1 MQSALLGNSV
11 PLGSTPPQSTRTRRT
26 TSTIVGFRSTTPD
39 PVATPWGGEAASSCR
54 EASYSGASASFKSS
68 TTGSTTGGLLLSK
81 DKSIP
86 KSLTYVKVEGFPDT
100 QGSNSGARSEE
111 EITVTT
117 RTTIL
122 EHQQQTKMTKA
133 SSLLTRQLSAEDLA
147 RDNTLVFKRE
157 TCGGKASPPPPPCKG
172 QEIKFSFDN
181 SHPPSQQAA
190 WRSLADLQSSYPVFS
205 EPLAAKAF
213 NIARVAHK
221 NADAFAKC
229 VGAASIL
236 AELGADEVTVAGAL
250 LHDSLDA
257 TMLTESHLRSA
268 TQNEDVVEL
277 VLRVSHIEYVCQKYR
292 LATKTT
298 KKVHN
303 GSVKVMN
310 ERQGLELV
318 DLLVAHSGGSFDPKP
333 LLISLAVALEEL
345 RRHQTSSSSAAAAA
359 AEPAASLDA
368 HLHFYSKEA
377 IEVWAPL
384 ANRLGIWTIK
394 AELEDRAFR
403 VLHPAEYS
411 SLKHHLEKVQDPTRL
426 VALVDELR
434 IRLQDA
440 GVEYLD
446 LSGRP
451 KHLWGVWKK
460 MQKKKYSTVENVQ
473 DVRGARIIVKSR
485 EDCYR
490 ALRAVETL
498 GWVVVGSPK
507 NYIKC
512 PKPNGYQSLHVV
524 VDPGDGHLVEIQ
536 IRTDKMHYLAEY
548 GARASHWRYKE
559 QEKALPSTPLDS
571 IHAPD
576 SAREANWAKFAA
588 AKHMLCDKKFRP
600 SGSPTEDKSLD
611 GLQSLIISG
620 PTVAKGGSLQ
630 GNATDG
636 ISKSTFPTSNK
647 SYLCSAGESRSFY
660 EYIAASGQRPDSYL
674 SEERRAVVAVVAGGK
689 FSISTLQAGST
700 LGQLLEAQSEL
711 KNHKSQSIN
720 VVINRQV
727 ENDFSLLL
735 RPGDVVELYPA
746 VNTAAVGYGNMIK
759 FPISGKK
766 IQASSLS

>member
-11 PLGSTPPQSTRTRRT
+11 PLGSTPPQSTRTRRS

-100 QGSNSGARSEE
+100 QGCNSGTRNVGVERE
-111 EITVTT
+111 MTVITKTT
-117 RTTIL
+117 ML
-122 EHQQQTKMTKA
+122 EHHQQQTKMTKA

-147 RDNTLVFKRE
+147 RDNTLVFK
-157 TCGGKASPPPPPCKG
+157 TGKASPPPPPCKG

-181 SHPPSQQAA
+181 SHPSLQQTLG
-190 WRSLADLQSSYPVFS
+190 RSLADLQSTYPVFS

-213 NIARVAHK
+213 NVARVAHK
-221 NADAFAKC
+221 NAAAFAKC

-277 VLRVSHIEYVCQKYR
+277 VKRVSHIEYVCQKYR
-292 LATKTT
+292 LASKAT
-298 KKVHN
+298 KKLQN
-303 GSVKVMN
+303 GSVKVMS

-345 RRHQTSSSSAAAAA
+345 RRHQISAT
-359 AEPAASLDA
+359 EPTEPTASLDA
-368 HLHFYSKEA
+368 HLHFHSKEA

-403 VLHPAEYS
+403 VLHPSEYS
-411 SLKHHLEKVQDPTRL
+411 SLKRHLEKVQDPTRL

-559 QEKALPSTPLDS
+559 QEKALPNTPLDS

-588 AKHMLCDKKFRP
+588 AKHMLCDKKYRP

-611 GLQSLIISG
+611 GLQSLING
-620 PTVAKGGSLQ
+620 PGLSNGGKHWQ
-630 GNATDG
+630 GNATGDTPL
-636 ISKSTFPTSNK
+636 IHTSSKAYAS
-647 SYLCSAGESRSFY
+647 SAGESRSFY

-674 SEERRAVVAVVAGGK
+674 SEERRAVVAVVAGGR

-711 KNHKSQSIN
+711 KNSQSQSIN

-746 VNTAAVGYGNMIK
+746 VNTAAVGYGNMVK

-766 IQASSLS
+766 IQPSSLS

>member
-11 PLGSTPPQSTRTRRT
+11 PLGSTPPKSTRTRRT

-68 TTGSTTGGLLLSK
+68 TTGSNTGGLLLSK

-100 QGSNSGARSEE
+100 QGCKSGARNEE
-111 EITVTT
+111 GMMVTT
-117 RTTIL
+117 TTATIL
-122 EHQQQTKMTKA
+122 EHHHHQQTKMTKA

-157 TCGGKASPPPPPCKG
+157 SGGGKASPPPPPCKG

-181 SHPPSQQAA
+181 NSHPPSQQT
-190 WRSLADLQSSYPVFS
+190 WRSLVDLQSSYPVFS

-221 NADAFAKC
+221 NAAAFAKC

-277 VLRVSHIEYVCQKYR
+277 VKRVSHIEYVCQKYR
-292 LATKTT
+292 LATKTSI
-298 KKVHN
+298 KLQN

-345 RRHQTSSSSAAAAA
+345 RRHQTSSAV
-359 AEPAASLDA
+359 AEHAEHAASLDA

-411 SLKHHLEKVQDPTRL
+411 SLKRHLEKVQDPTRL

-434 IRLQDA
+434 IRLQDV
-440 GVEYLD
+440 GVDYLD

-559 QEKALPSTPLDS
+559 QEKALPNTPLDS

-611 GLQSLIISG
+611 GLQSLING
-620 PTVAKGGSLQ
+620 PNVVAKESSLQ
-630 GNATDG
+630 GNATGDVPR
-636 ISKSTFPTSNK
+636 STFPSSNK
-647 SYLCSAGESRSFY
+647 AYLSSAGESRSFY

-674 SEERRAVVAVVAGGK
+674 SEERRAVVAVVAGGR

-711 KNHKSQSIN
+711 KNVSQNIN

-746 VNTAAVGYGNMIK
+746 VNTAAVGYGNMVK